1 MRPISPAPHGLHHR
15 PVYGGISR
23 IAVPTQAISSGFTLI
38 ELLVVISIIAVLAGL
53 LLPATTMV
61 MERAR
66 RIACGNNQRQMVISM
81 IAYAGDNDGA
91 RPLATIAGIDPAV
104 GITTAAAAA
113 TVTYRSLELLAVAT
127 SLPNTLF
134 KCRSTTYTGPIV
146 RADAVATSDAWGRG
160 KIAYAMDWA
169 APTDCIASRVLTA
182 DRSSEHHR
190 DIVIVA
196 CADGHAATLKTTSN
210 IITAGAGVSEGARR
224 STANPDGI
232 GTDVT
237 IGANADAAAIDD
249 IYSDKKDNLDGSDG
263 GGSIAGSASPRRAW
277 VK

>member
-1 MRPISPAPHGLHHR
+1 MHPIPIALSGPHHI
-15 PVYGGISR
+15 PDYGGISR
-23 IAVPTQAISSGFTLI
+23 THGFTLI

-53 LLPATTMV
+53 LLPGITMAN
-61 MERAR
+61 ERAR
-66 RIACGNNQRQMVISM
+66 RVACGNNQRQLVTSM

-91 RPLATIAGIDPAV
+91 RPLATIAGIDPTV

-127 SLPNTLF
+127 SLPNNLF
-134 KCRSTTYTGPIV
+134 KCRSTTYSGPIV
-146 RADAVATSDAWGRG
+146 RADAAATSDAWGRG
-160 KIAYAMDWA
+160 KIAYALDWA
-169 APTDCIASRVLTA
+169 APSDCIASRVLTA

-190 DIVIVA
+190 DVVIVA
-196 CADGHAATLKTTSN
+196 CADGHAATLKTTTS
-210 IITAGAGVSEGARR
+210 ILAASVGVCEGARR
-224 STANPDGI
+224 SVANPDSI

-237 IGANADAAAIDD
+237 SGANADATASDD
-249 IYSDKKDNLDGSDG
+249 IYTDRKDNLDGSDG